1 MRLHKRMLTYRG
13 EGGGGR
19 NPPPVRTKR
28 MAKLLPVLFLLSCL
42 AGAGFS
48 GEQEKLSA
56 AFSRFDEEASS
67 PASPWPGYSPLRYP
81 LVVEY
86 PKWGHSLLFT
96 RDHSAAEGDKL
107 TVRVSSARYSGPDF
121 DEIFPDGRRTFRVR
135 FVEGM
140 EKGFRLAVHEGFHVF
155 QGEKFSAPADL
166 EMPARIAPS
175 TLAAAR
181 VERQLL
187 YRALS
192 SADWRAAAAR
202 FAAFR
207 RARYSGEDAGV
218 RRFEELRETL
228 EGTARYVEWKA
239 LRYLENRGDNDNS
252 SDLPVDLAD
261 FFNVRLPYFMY
272 APYGAGLAQCLLLD
286 RLGINWKTAVQDGAS
301 LFEVLA
307 AGFPAEKT
315 RDASEAAKIKVQYG
329 FAKLLSVAA
338 EEVSAYERGLAQ
350 LVREHERPRD
360 GVRVHVRG
368 FRSTANFSLRGGIHY
383 LGGTRVFIPSLR
395 QLAMTEP
402 GRMELAL
409 TGGSAILSLR
419 QDGNKADEVDF
430 VAKDPEKMVALAD
443 GEKFSRDRE
452 CSSFSESFKLTGSQ
466 FTLTSRGP
474 GGICFSGNRLEVSLN

>member
-1 MRLHKRMLTYRG
+1 
-13 EGGGGR
+13 
-19 NPPPVRTKR
+19 
-28 MAKLLPVLFLLSCL
+28 LF
-42 AGAGFS
+42 
-48 GEQEKLSA
+48 
-56 AFSRFDEEASS
+56 
-67 PASPWPGYSPLRYP
+67 
-81 LVVEY
+81 
-86 PKWGHSLLFT
+86 FT
-96 RDHSAAEGDKL
+96 RDHSAAGADKL

-121 DEIFPDGRRTFRVR
+121 DEIFPDGKRTLRVR
-135 FVEGM
+135 FTEGL

-155 QGEKFSAPADL
+155 QGEKFRGPANF
-166 EMPARIAPS
+166 EMPARIAPA

-187 YRALS
+187 YSTLS
-192 SADWRAAAAR
+192 STDWRAAAAR
-202 FAAFR
+202 FVAFR
-207 RARYSGEDAGV
+207 RARYTGEDDGV

-239 LRYLENRGDNDNS
+239 LRYLGSGGDSGNS

-261 FFNVRLPYFMY
+261 FFNVRPPYFMY

-286 RLGINWKTAVQDGAS
+286 RLGINWKTAVQDGRS

-315 RDASEAAKIKVQYG
+315 RDASEVAKLKVQYG

-338 EEVSAYERGLAQ
+338 EEVSTYERGLAQ
-350 LVREHERPRD
+350 LLREHEKPGD

-368 FRSTANFSLRGGIHY
+368 SRSTANFSIRGGIHH

-430 VAKDPEKMVALAD
+430 IAKDPEKLTILAD
-443 GEKFSRDRE
+443 GKRSSRDSGCR
-452 CSSFSESFKLTGSQ
+452 SFSDSFKLAGTH
-466 FTLTSRGP
+466 FTLNYRGP
-474 GGICFSGNRLEVSLN
+474 GRICFSGNGLEVSLK